1 MRKEIKMEK
10 KDIVKIVFENII
22 VIAAMFLGLVAPG
35 VLTIGLFQRE
45 MFMKMDI
52 VKLLVLS
59 ACLCFPTGSLLILA
73 SRSDCHSQQTD
84 VSLALIINAA
94 IFSVTLFVKI
104 WWRGM
109 TLGVFVSAIAALTI
123 IFTLALNHYSKDEN
137 KNKNEND

>member
-59 ACLCFPTGSLLILA
+59 ACLCFPTGSLFILA
-73 SRSDCHSQQTD
+73 SRSDFQSQQTE
-84 VSLALIINAA
+84 V
-94 IFSVTLFVKI
+94 
-104 WWRGM
+104 
-109 TLGVFVSAIAALTI
+109 
-123 IFTLALNHYSKDEN
+123 
-137 KNKNEND
+137 